1 MKSLSMVALVLVG
14 CGGPQVVGGLDDGL
28 LPPDALTGPQSLDLR
43 LVPFDIDAQVQARRT
58 LHDPQ
63 FVPLT
68 LGGQGGAARLTV
80 DDRGLTLES
89 LTVRFDD
96 LDVPAQML
104 PPDGVGFRAL
114 RLTLEG
120 RAQGTLQTLG
130 DTGEREAL
138 LGVDLALSGELRT
151 AQGTQSPFDTQR
163 FPAVP
168 LKVSLGTAADGR
180 AEVRLKLDRH
190 GPTWQWAGLLD
201 TQDVHL
207 AARALQTPYVPR

>member
-1 MKSLSMVALVLVG
+1 MKSLPMVVLVLVG
-14 CGGPQVVGGLDDGL
+14 CGGAQTVGGLDDGL
-28 LPPDALTGPQSLDLR
+28 LPPESLTGAQTLDVR
-43 LVPFDIDAQVQARRT
+43 LVPFDIEAQVQVRRT

-63 FVPLT
+63 FVPLA
-68 LGGQGGAARLTV
+68 LGGQGGAARLTL
-80 DDRGLTLES
+80 DDGALTLES

-104 PPDGVGFRAL
+104 PPDGVGFREL

-120 RAQGTLQTLG
+120 RARGPLQTLG
-130 DTGEREAL
+130 DTGEREASL
-138 LGVDLALSGELRT
+138 TVDLALSGALRT
-151 AQGTQSPFDTQR
+151 AQGTQSPFDTQH
-163 FPAVP
+163 FAAVP
-168 LKVSLGTAADGR
+168 LRLSLSTAADGR
-180 AEVRLKLDRH
+180 EEVRLRLDRR